1 MTLKSTKDLGI
12 YKLHGEAQKN
22 ILKNLNSEAVGAIA
36 NETFSLLIPASCKGL
51 RLDLLPKVL
60 ANLRG
65 HWDIFF
71 VKNWHVLTAYAVVLS
86 VDLFYFY
93 TCNFDLALLIMQR
106 RPISYVVFHGQML

>member
-1 MTLKSTKDLGI
+1 MYFPNLVSCRFGLNFIFFLQWTLKSTKDLGI

-36 NETFSLLIPASCKGL
+36 NETFSLLIPASCKAL

-65 HWDIFF
+65 H
-71 VKNWHVLTAYAVVLS
+71 
-86 VDLFYFY
+86 
-93 TCNFDLALLIMQR
+93 
-106 RPISYVVFHGQML
+106 